1 MSLRQTSLQIIHMR
15 KLVDLF
21 KWNTLMVDMVFRRIT
36 AMKVTI
42 MVVDLEKLQSLRE
55 QLLRAIPMEDRVDQ
69 LSIVMEV
76 TV

>member
-1 MSLRQTSLQIIHMR
+1 M
-15 KLVDLF
+15 DLF